1 MRVIDGT
8 TIKINR
14 GDILPLRLTIPISQ
28 NENYIFQVGDTIIFG
43 VYGAKK
49 MSQNALLLKEV
60 VVTEQSDHVDITLT
74 SEEMKIGDLIDKP
87 TDYWYEI
94 ELNGQQTV
102 IGYDDNGAKILRLY
116 PEGSEVI

>member
-14 GDILPLRLTIPISQ
+14 GDILPLRLTIPID
-28 NENYIFQVGDTIIFG
+28 EHTNYTFQVGDTIVFG

-49 MSQNALLLKEV
+49 MSQPALLLKEV
-60 VVTEQSDHVDITLT
+60 TVAQESEYVDILLT
-74 SEEMKIGDLIDKP
+74 SEDMKIGDLIDKP
-87 TDYWYEI
+87 TDYWYEV
-94 ELNGQQTV
+94 ELNGEQTV
-102 IGYDDNGAKILRLY
+102 IGYDDEGAKILRLF